1 MAQHRNTKRL
11 KAIGYTVLALV
22 LGVGLIV
29 LSQIIR
35 PSAPPEQVAQ
45 TSSAPN
51 DQDQSKTRHDASAQN
66 LSNMMVLFGTA
77 ALIGT
82 VIGIGWIVIDIRNS
96 RPAWKTQTKFPKK
109 R

>member
-1 MAQHRNTKRL
+1 MAQHRNTKRW
-11 KAIGYTVLALV
+11 KAIGYTALAFI

-29 LSQIIR
+29 LSQVIR
-35 PSAPPEQVAQ
+35 PSTHPGPAPQ
-45 TSSAPN
+45 TSSAPT
-51 DQDQSKTRHDASAQN
+51 DQDPAPKGNDASAQN

>member
-1 MAQHRNTKRL
+1 MARTRNTKRL
-11 KAIGYTVLALV
+11 KVIGYTVLSLV
-22 LGVGLIV
+22 LGVGLLV
-29 LSQIIR
+29 LSQAIR
-35 PSAPPEQVAQ
+35 PDSPPDEPQPTSTPPENQDRP
-45 TSSAPN
+45 APA
-51 DQDQSKTRHDASAQN
+51 DEAPAEN

-96 RPAWKTQTKFPKK
+96 RPAWKTQTKFPRK